1 MTSKTLK
8 ELITGPV
15 TTNDA
20 VLQVK
25 MTNDAKLAVG
35 GHSFELQTE
44 DDSGNVSQPTRVL
57 VIVVDT
63 QAPTAVLQVRDEQG
77 VPLPNNTVQFGKGL
91 ILDGKKSF
99 DVGGGKIVKYTWSL
113 VD

>member
-8 ELITGPV
+8 ELITGPI
-15 TTNDA
+15 TTPDPI
-20 VLQVK
+20 LQVK
-25 MTNDAKLAVG
+25 MTNDAKLSVG
-35 GHSFELQTE
+35 GHNFELQAE

-63 QAPTAVLQVRDEQG
+63 QAPTAVLQVRDEEG
-77 VPLPNNTVQFGKGL
+77 VPLPGNKVGYGKG
-91 ILDGKKSF
+91 IVLDGKKSF
-99 DVGGGKIVKYTWSL
+99 DVGGGKIVKYIWSL